1 MIMIEIGR
9 VVIKTA
15 GRDARGVGVIIDI
28 LDENYVLVD
37 GALRRK
43 KVNIKHIELLPK
55 KLDIEKNA
63 PKEKILELLKKEKL
77 ISDEE
82 YEYWINKTKESNEQ
96 K

>member
-1 MIMIEIGR
+1 MIEIGR